1 MRAAVVADDGRGLR
15 VATLPDPSPG
25 PGELLLRVRRA
36 GVCGTD
42 LHLLGDPPA
51 VPPGTVLGHELAGEV
66 AALGPGVDGWRVG
79 ERVCALPFIACGDC
93 AACAAGD
100 EMGCA
105 ALRMIGS
112 GDLPGAF
119 AEYVRVGARH
129 TLRLPEGVDFDGG
142 ALVEPLAVGLHALRA
157 AGLRPGEH
165 VLVLGGGAIGLAA
178 AAWARHGGAGE
189 VVVVDRL
196 ASRRA
201 VAPAFGASLVVDAA
215 DDGALFALSDRLGGQ
230 PPVVIECVGAPG
242 ILQHCLSLVG
252 RRGRIVVAGA
262 CMAADPIM
270 PAMACLK
277 EVALHF
283 VVGYRREEFATAL
296 AELAAG
302 RLAGPQMISDRIDL
316 DALPAAFD
324 ALRTPTTQGKVLVA
338 P

>member
-1 MRAAVVADDGRGLR
+1 MRAAVVDDGGRGLR
-15 VATLPDPSPG
+15 IATLPDPQPG

-51 VPPGTVLGHELAGEV
+51 VTPGSVLGHEFAGEV
-66 AALGPGVDGWRVG
+66 AALGPGVGGWRLG
-79 ERVCALPFIACGDC
+79 EPVCALPYLACGDC

-100 EMGCA
+100 EMGCTG
-105 ALRMIGS
+105 LRMLGA

-129 TLRLPEGVDFDGG
+129 VLRLPPGVDYDAG

-157 AGLRPGEH
+157 ADLRPGEH

-178 AAWARHGGAGE
+178 AAWARDGGAGE

-196 ASRRA
+196 ANRRA
-201 VAPAFGASLVVDAA
+201 LAPTFGASRVVDAA
-215 DDGALFALSDRLGGQ
+215 DDAALFALADLLGGQ

-242 ILQHCLSLVG
+242 MLAHCLGLVG

-262 CMAADPIM
+262 AMAPDALM

-277 EVALHF
+277 EVSLRF
-283 VVGYRREEFATAL
+283 VVGYRQDEFAETLAAL
-296 AELAAG
+296 ATG
-302 RLAGPQMISDRIDL
+302 RIAGPEMVSARIGL
-316 DALPAAFD
+316 DELPAAFA
-324 ALRTPTTQGKVLVA
+324 ALRTPTTQGKILVA

>member
-1 MRAAVVADDGRGLR
+1 MRAAVVADDGSGLR
-15 VATLPDPSPG
+15 IATLPDPTPG

-51 VPPGTVLGHELAGEV
+51 VPPGAVLGHELAGEV
-66 AALGPGVDGWRVG
+66 AALGPGVAGWRVG
-79 ERVCALPFIACGDC
+79 ERVAALPYIACGAC
-93 AACAAGD
+93 PACAAGD

-105 ALRMIGS
+105 GLRMLGA

-129 TLRLPEGVDFDGG
+129 ALRLPDGVDFDGG

-157 AGLRPGEH
+157 AAVRPGEH

-178 AAWARHGGAGE
+178 AAWARDGGAGE
-189 VVVVDRL
+189 VIVVDRL
-196 ASRRA
+196 PHRRA
-201 VAPAFGASLVVDAA
+201 LAPAFGASIVVDAG
-215 DDGALFALSDRLGGQ
+215 DDGALFALADRLGGQ

-242 ILQHCLSLVG
+242 MLQHCLGLVG

-262 CMAADPIM
+262 GMAPDPLM

-283 VVGYRREEFATAL
+283 VVGYRRDEFAAAL
-296 AELAAG
+296 AALAAG
-302 RLAGPQMISDRIDL
+302 RVAGTEMVSDQIDL
-316 DALPAAFD
+316 EALPAAFE
-324 ALRTPTTQGKVLVA
+324 ALRTPTTQGKILVA